1 MIRITLISP
10 ENEGPVAERLSQLIA
25 STWPDVAGS
34 TQEHIDILVG
44 IRTPTDLDIL
54 VVVNLQRARPFP
66 AQRRR
71 DGTVGVAGEVRHAL
85 IAIEVKQSDVR
96 DARRLGNQLFVKQ
109 KGKDSNRSVTDQVL
123 GAAHSLK
130 TFFGKYVAAVPY
142 IYALGWFT
150 SLDEETLAPIDAS
163 NLGAAATWPAMLDA
177 CVQQQSGILFPMS
190 PVLARGL
197 STLRTVLTN
206 RKIETVRSAAKVTL
220 LAAELSSQVVDKI
233 VSDGGEKQVQLTGRG
248 GSGKTTTLALVAI
261 RLAEVGE
268 RVLILTFHRTLRT
281 DIAQL
286 IDSLAERCNVAPD
299 AVHVDTTMNFLMST
313 LESLDVK
320 APLKD
325 DGVTVDWESLD
336 RTLDETRAM
345 LVGDPEGPSGDA
357 ARLKAKY
364 PARFAWDYIL
374 VDESQDWHDA
384 ERDFLRALFGH
395 KRVVLA
401 DGRDQLV
408 RRRVACNWI
417 AGIASAERVSFSLD
431 TSLRMLS
438 NIACFGN
445 AVASAIGFDVWQI
458 APNERL
464 PGGRVLIVDDAAI
477 DGAFLRAMIDAAA
490 ADKATAADCLVC
502 LPARSKT
509 FGDVRR
515 EECIAAAADA
525 GIAIWDGTQPENR
538 DDAVSGKDALRLVR
552 YDSCRGLEGWATLV
566 VDLDD
571 LVQQKTTHPNAHP
584 GDPETD
590 AHQAALRWMLI
601 PLTRAVQTLV
611 ITLRDPNSEVA
622 RILRAAST
630 DERVPRNTVTWFG
643 SLADAKSFLQGA
655 K

>member
-10 ENEGPVAERLSQLIA
+10 ENEGPVAERLRRLIA
-25 STWPDVAGS
+25 STWPDVAVS
-34 TQEHIDILVG
+34 TQEHVDMLVG

-71 DGTVGVAGEVRHAL
+71 DGTVGPAGEVQHAL
-85 IAIEVKQSDVR
+85 LAIEVKQSDVR
-96 DARRLGNQLFVKQ
+96 DIRRVGNQLFVKQ
-109 KGKDSNRSVTDQVL
+109 QGKESNQSVTDQVL
-123 GAAHSLK
+123 GAALSLK
-130 TFFGKYVAAVPY
+130 AFFGKYVAAVPY
-142 IYALGWFT
+142 VYALGWLT

-177 CVQQQSGILFPMS
+177 CVQQQPGILTSMS

-197 STLRTVLTN
+197 SVLRTVITN
-206 RKIETVRSAAKVTL
+206 RKIETARSVAKVHS
-220 LAAELSSQVVDKI
+220 LAAELSSEVVARI
-233 VSDGGEKQVQLTGRG
+233 VSDAERKQVQVTGRG

-261 RLAEVGE
+261 RLAEAGE

-281 DIAQL
+281 NIAQL
-286 IDSLAERCNVAPD
+286 IDSLAERCNVA
-299 AVHVDTTMNFLMST
+299 AGSVHVDTTMNFLMSV
-313 LESLDVK
+313 LEALDVA
-320 APLKD
+320 APLKS
-325 DGVTVDWESLD
+325 DGVSVDWDNLD
-336 RTLDETRAM
+336 RTLDETRA
-345 LVGDPEGPSGDA
+345 LLLGQVESPSGDA

-395 KRVVLA
+395 RRIILA

-417 AGIASAERVSFSLD
+417 AGVASIERVSIFLD

-438 NIACFGN
+438 NVASFAN
-445 AVASAIGFDVWQI
+445 AVARAIGFDVWHI
-458 APNERL
+458 SPNERL
-464 PGGRVLIVDDAAI
+464 PGGRVLIVEHAMIDA
-477 DGAFLRAMIDAAA
+477 GFLRAMIDAAA
-490 ADKATAADCLVC
+490 TDKATAADCLVC
-502 LPARSKT
+502 LPARSKI

-515 EECIAAAADA
+515 EEFAAAATDA

-538 DDAVSGKDALRLVR
+538 DDAVNGHDELRLVR

-571 LVQQKTTHPNAHP
+571 LVQQKNTHPNAHP
-584 GDPETD
+584 NDPETD
-590 AHQAALRWMLI
+590 VHQAALRWMLI
-601 PLTRAVQTLV
+601 PLTRAVQTLI
-611 ITLRDPNSEVA
+611 ITVRDPKSEVA
-622 RILRAAST
+622 EILRAASA
-630 DERVPRNTVTWFG
+630 DEGVPRNTVRWFG
-643 SLADAKSFLQGA
+643 SLAEVSRFLHSE